1 MKKVPYV
8 EVPILKKTNA
18 PVYVPPHKQ
27 KNGKVPSVEKVSTE
41 KVPEIEASTDESED
55 EGEDTSKALPN
66 KTVEKKGSTES
77 SAMPDSRPFD
87 KNIPLNQDK
96 IPQTN
101 TSNKST
107 TSPKSPMTILSK
119 NQHQNKPMIHPL
131 LKDVPNTNEPLLLTR
146 IEERMVDQVL
156 RGEITMQVVEAL
168 AISPVVKR
176 ILKRKLNNRELNPKR
191 RVQQPKGVKAFNI
204 QEIESNSTEE
214 PLRNAPTESYFDIED
229 LAPATFQILMNGA
242 ENLPR
247 NAIVHRDI
255 VDQFYADRPEDRDK
269 KVIIV
274 ARRADDLRVTFPAIR
289 GGKQLPECIMDNGSQ
304 IISMDTRIATGLH
317 LHWDPD
323 VRVHMQSANGTLN
336 STRGLAR
343 NVPFTFGDIT
353 VFMQVHIMDDV
364 PYDVLIGRPFDVL
377 CETEIKNAKNGDQFI
392 TITDPNTGRKV
403 TIPTYPRGERPS
415 IKPRPIEKLVDEGNG
430 GNQEDSSE
438 SSEDSNKEE
447 SSENFQESSRN
458 S

>member
-8 EVPILKKTNA
+8 EVPVLKKTNA

-55 EGEDTSKALPN
+55 EGEDTSKELPN

-131 LKDVPNTNEPLLLTR
+131 LKDVPNTNEPLLLTG

-274 ARRADDLRVTFPAIR
+274 ARHTDDL
-289 GGKQLPECIMDNGSQ
+289 
-304 IISMDTRIATGLH
+304 
-317 LHWDPD
+317 
-323 VRVHMQSANGTLN
+323 
-336 STRGLAR
+336 
-343 NVPFTFGDIT
+343 
-353 VFMQVHIMDDV
+353 
-364 PYDVLIGRPFDVL
+364 
-377 CETEIKNAKNGDQFI
+377 
-392 TITDPNTGRKV
+392 
-403 TIPTYPRGERPS
+403 
-415 IKPRPIEKLVDEGNG
+415 
-430 GNQEDSSE
+430 
-438 SSEDSNKEE
+438 
-447 SSENFQESSRN
+447 
-458 S
+458 